1 MIHKYR
7 LGSLPSDKN
16 TGWRAYQ
23 KSLKRHS
30 KKRRRRQRLP
40 LWQLLVL
47 VIGVVICVGYGAS
60 ITGVWP
66 GNISALGIDRNKDIT
81 SNSRA
86 DHPSPK
92 ALDQQALRY
101 MLADIKPSRLT
112 ASTFSLEKDGAHYQ
126 IKTTIDNKLQN
137 ALVDKLHLEHA
148 RYLGIVVL
156 NPDTGRILSMINH
169 DRSDPDHNICV
180 DNRFPAA
187 SIIKI
192 VTASAAIETCNLE
205 PDSTMT
211 YNGRK
216 YTLYKSQLKDKQNKY
231 TRRIALKDAFAQ
243 SINPVFGKLGA
254 NRLGG
259 ETLVSYAEAF
269 GFNHKFNLVFK
280 MAPSR
285 FTASDTPY
293 QWAELA
299 CGFNQET
306 TLSPLHGAMI
316 AAAIVNGGKL
326 IEPSFIDSVT
336 NEAGKIVYQGHART
350 VQEAI
355 ETRTAQV
362 LSAFMRITIR
372 KGTAKK
378 MFRGYRKDR
387 VLSRLDLG
395 GKTGSI
401 NNDPRYDWFV
411 GFAKDKT
418 SGQSVVVSALV
429 AHEKFIGI
437 KSGQYARMA
446 IKAFFKDYFAKQ
458 STPTPSTVENTKKG

>member
-1 MIHKYR
+1 MTHKFR
-7 LGSLPSDKN
+7 FGSLSSNKN

-23 KSLKRHS
+23 KTLKRHS
-30 KKRRRRQRLP
+30 RNRRLRERFS

-47 VIGVVICVGYGAS
+47 VIGVAVCVCYGAS
-60 ITGVWP
+60 MTGVWP
-66 GNISALGIDRNKDIT
+66 GDTSARGIDHRKEAASKSHT
-81 SNSRA
+81 
-86 DHPSPK
+86 DHLSPK
-92 ALDQQALRY
+92 ALDQPALRH
-101 MLADIKPSRLT
+101 MLADIKPSQMT
-112 ASTFSLEKDGAHYQ
+112 AGTFSLEKDGAHYQ
-126 IKTTIDNKLQN
+126 IKTTIDNKLQR
-137 ALVDKLHLEHA
+137 ALVDKLRLEHA

-156 NPDTGRILSMINH
+156 NPATGRILSMINH
-169 DRSDPDHNICV
+169 DRSDPNHNICV
-180 DNRFPAA
+180 DNHFPAA

-192 VTASAAIETCNLE
+192 ITASAAIETCHLE

-216 YTLYKSQLKDKQNKY
+216 YTLYKSQLKDRQNKY

-254 NRLGG
+254 NRLGR
-259 ETLVSYAEAF
+259 ETLLSYAEAF
-269 GFNHKFNLVFK
+269 GFNHEFNLDFK

-285 FTASDTPY
+285 FTVSDTPY
-293 QWAELA
+293 HWAELA
-299 CGFNQET
+299 CGFNQKT

-316 AAAIVNGGKL
+316 VAAIVNDGKL
-326 IEPSFIDSVT
+326 TEPTLIDSVT
-336 NEAGKIVYQGHART
+336 DETGKIIYQGHARP
-350 VQEAI
+350 VQDAI
-355 ETRTAQV
+355 RARTARA
-362 LSAFMRITIR
+362 LSAFMRRTIR

-411 GFAKDKT
+411 GFARDQA

-446 IKAFFKDYFAKQ
+446 MKAFFKDYFAKQ
-458 STPTPSTVENTKKG
+458 ATPATAIVENAKKG